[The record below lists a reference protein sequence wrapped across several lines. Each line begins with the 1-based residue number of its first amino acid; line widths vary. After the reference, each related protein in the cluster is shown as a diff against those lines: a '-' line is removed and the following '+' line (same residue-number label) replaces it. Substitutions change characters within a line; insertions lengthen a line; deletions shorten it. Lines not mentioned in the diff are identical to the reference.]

1 MDYKYDVALSFSGDD
16 REYVDQV
23 ANILKE
29 NGIGVFYDMFEEVD
43 LWGKDL
49 GVHFDYVYRK
59 AAKYCI
65 PFISKTYKEKVW
77 TNHEIKTAISRAINS
92 NEEYILPARFD
103 YTEIEGIRPTLGY
116 INLMDISPVQLADK
130 IIRKLGKEPSIPIT
144 QKEQKDEGKIYLA
157 CNIMISEYYGI
168 IGGTLGV
175 TITNTN
181 KEHRYFNQP
190 YFRLSETFEG
200 GTDTFY
206 GTEML
211 RPLEFPVKLEYGEV
225 ASVDFKLV
233 VQSLDLIWN
242 KLPKD
247 ATVQA
252 IVTTTLGEKYKS
264 NLVLV
269 ESVREALKPRNNF
282 P

>member
-103 YTEIEGIRPTLGY
+103 NTEIEGIRPTIGY
-116 INLMDISPVQLADK
+116 INLGDISPEHLADK

-168 IGGTLGV
+168 IGGSLGV

-190 YFRLSETFEG
+190 YFQLSEAFEG

-211 RPLEFPVKLEYGEV
+211 RPLQFPVKLEYGEV

-233 VQSLDLIWN
+233 VQSLDFIWN

-282 P
+282 

>member
-16 REYVDQV
+16 RDYVEKV

-29 NGIGVFYDMFEEVD
+29 NGVAVFYDMFEEID

-65 PFISKTYKEKVW
+65 PFISASYKEKVW

-92 NEEYILPARFD
+92 SEEYILPARFD
-103 YTEIEGIRPTLGY
+103 ETEIEGIRPTIGY
-116 INLMDISPVQLADK
+116 VNLNRLTPDELAEK
-130 IIRKLGKEPSIPIT
+130 IIKKLGKEPTIPVT
-144 QKEQKDEGKIYLA
+144 QKEQKDEGGVYLSV
-157 CNIMISEYYGI
+157 NVIISEYYGVT
-168 IGGTLGV
+168 GGALGV

-181 KEHRYFNQP
+181 KEHRYFNHP
-190 YFRLSETFEG
+190 YFQLSEPFEG

-206 GTEML
+206 GTQML
-211 RPLEFPVKLEYGEV
+211 RPVEFPVKLEYGEV
-225 ASVDFKLV
+225 SVVDFKIFPK
-233 VQSLDLIWN
+233 SIEMIWN

-264 NLVLV
+264 NLVPV
-269 ESVREALKPRNNF
+269 EEIRKVFRNKTKK
-282 P
+282 